1 MWFLIL
7 YMEQYECLDF
17 FGFTYGESSYSA
29 EEGFTFQILRYHF
42 FFLISDT
49 PKPQSPT
56 AIL

>member
-49 PKPQSPT
+49 PKP
-56 AIL
+56 